1 MGGGEKVSIHCPPV
15 ASLFSSPQGHPSQS
29 QMSRMARERLFS
41 VDRRWAPSEGCG
53 MVMRQGGP
61 HISVALG
68 SRFHHE
74 DWVCISGA
82 RGSITQG
89 QSSIPGGCCLL
100 SRLGEWSVGSWSPE
114 RERAHNPASQAPSE
128 MERVNQTL
136 TQGEAAPRSAGNKPP
151 LLCLSG

>member
-1 MGGGEKVSIHCPPV
+1 MGGREKVSIHCPAI
-15 ASLFSSPQGHPSQS
+15 ASFFSSPHGHRYQS

-53 MVMRQGGP
+53 MGTRRGGP

-68 SRFHHE
+68 SRFRHE

-82 RGSITQG
+82 RRSITRG
-89 QSSIPGGCCLL
+89 QSSSPSGCCFVP
-100 SRLGEWSVGSWSPE
+100 SLGPWSVGSLSPE
-114 RERAHNPASQAPSE
+114 RERAHNLASQAPSE
-128 MERVNQTL
+128 VERVSQTL
-136 TQGEAAPRSAGNKPP
+136 TRGEAAPRSAGNKPP